1 MSDYKNV
8 DVSIDERRWNT
19 YITITEQD
27 GTVHELVA
35 SAASSVTYSD
45 GIFFDTK
52 DEYERRSNE

>member
-1 MSDYKNV
+1 MSNYKNV
-8 DVSIDERRWNT
+8 DVSIDKRRWNT

-27 GTVHELVA
+27 GTRHELVA
-35 SAASSVTYSD
+35 SADSNVTYSD